1 MLLFALIFLLH
12 FFDYKSGCS
21 KLFSFFLN
29 GGKFQ
34 KLKYRYLLLQI
45 LRPEGSAIPI
55 RIGRREYA
63 CPFCPKKT
71 IMNSHMEEHIRTH
84 TGEKPFPCPNEYC
97 SYAAAQK
104 SSLKKHIEICKFNDL
119 THLPVERPFA
129 CSYCPKRFSQKSNC
143 TTHMKKIHLSKQLLN
158 KLEQQQGGQLYPAAE
173 QTVKVEQEGHPDEQ
187 TDDYQQS
194 E

>member
-1 MLLFALIFLLH
+1 M
-12 FFDYKSGCS
+12 
-21 KLFSFFLN
+21 
-29 GGKFQ
+29 
-34 KLKYRYLLLQI
+34 LLQI

-158 KLEQQQGGQLYPAAE
+158 LQQTQVVESDHQ
-173 QTVKVEQEGHPDEQ
+173 QIVVKIEDGDHPEQ
-187 TDDYQQS
+187 TDEFQEQS

>member
-1 MLLFALIFLLH
+1 M
-12 FFDYKSGCS
+12 
-21 KLFSFFLN
+21 
-29 GGKFQ
+29 
-34 KLKYRYLLLQI
+34 LQI
-45 LRPEGSAIPI
+45 LRQEGAMPI

-63 CPFCPKKT
+63 CPYCDKKT

-104 SSLKKHIEICKFNDL
+104 SSLKKHVEICKFNDM

-143 TTHMKKIHLSKQLLN
+143 TTHMKKIHLSKQLLTN
-158 KLEQQQGGQLYPAAE
+158 LLEQGHPE
-173 QTVKVEQEGHPDEQ
+173 QTVVKVEQGHPEQ
-187 TDDYQQS
+187 TDDYQQQS